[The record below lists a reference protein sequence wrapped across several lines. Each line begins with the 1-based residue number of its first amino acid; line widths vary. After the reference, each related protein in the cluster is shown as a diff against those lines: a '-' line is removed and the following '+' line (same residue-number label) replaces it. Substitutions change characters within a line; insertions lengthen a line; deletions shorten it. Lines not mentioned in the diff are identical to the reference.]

1 MTGRPSMP
9 HALSI
14 AIISM
19 LLASALASPALAAG
33 STYQSG
39 AEQDPKKAPLEECR
53 FRELER
59 SPEGNVCVYSRQSGG
74 PEVRITIDQRVNC
87 IQSFKCKIV
96 K

>member
-1 MTGRPSMP
+1 MKGHFNMRQTP
-9 HALSI
+9 ALTI
-14 AIISM
+14 AGLM
-19 LLASALASPALAAG
+19 LVSFMSSSVLAAG

-53 FRELER
+53 FKELDR

-87 IQSFKCKIV
+87 IQTFKCKIV